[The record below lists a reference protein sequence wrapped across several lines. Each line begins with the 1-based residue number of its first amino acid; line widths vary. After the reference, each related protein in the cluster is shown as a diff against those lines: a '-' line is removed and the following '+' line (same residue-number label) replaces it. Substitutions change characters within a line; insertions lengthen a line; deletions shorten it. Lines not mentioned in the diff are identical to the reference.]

1 MSLIAML
8 NKAVEEEYT
17 RRQEERYRRLDEKM
31 ITSSEI
37 AGMCENKFLYS
48 RRNPEIKPDRSGIA
62 TLMHGTMLH
71 EYFEELLN
79 KYYPNMMRIEEEF
92 AVRLGFRDYRLVGHI
107 DVLAVYD
114 PENKVLYDF
123 KTANP
128 YQYMKVKE
136 SGEPKLQHKYQM
148 HIYKYLLERNG
159 IKIDEMRLI
168 YINKSRMSFN
178 RKKENGGRQTVE
190 ELEMTEVPVEYD
202 GRLVKVL
209 LSHARDMLTELNH
222 GIEGRDVKET
232 IEKMKEYY
240 EQMGL
245 NTEEI
250 EKENFP
256 KWMCEYC
263 RFREM
268 CMERAK
274 EMGEEQ
280 EKGKEN
286 EVEMGD

>member
-1 MSLIAML
+1 MSLIEML
-8 NKAVEEEYT
+8 NKAVEEEYVK
-17 RRQEERYRRLDEKM
+17 RQEERYAMLDGKM
-31 ITSSEI
+31 ITSSEV
-37 AGMCENKFLYS
+37 AGMCEKKFLYS

-71 EYFEELLN
+71 EYFEGLLN
-79 KYYPNMMRIEEEF
+79 DYFPHLTMIEGEYSVPIGGE
-92 AVRLGFRDYRLVGHI
+92 GYRLVGHI

-114 PENKVLYDF
+114 PKNKVLYDF

-136 SGEPKLQHKYQM
+136 SGKPKLQHKYQM
-148 HIYKYLLERNG
+148 HIYKYLLERSG

-168 YINKSRMSFN
+168 YINKSRMSFT
-178 RKKENGGRQTVE
+178 RKGEGRTTVE

-240 EQMGL
+240 EQVGL
-245 NTEEI
+245 DTEEI

-256 KWMCEYC
+256 KWMCDYC
-263 RFREM
+263 RYKDM
-268 CMERAK
+268 CMEREK
-274 EMGEEQ
+274 VMSEEQ

-286 EVEMGD
+286 EIEMGD